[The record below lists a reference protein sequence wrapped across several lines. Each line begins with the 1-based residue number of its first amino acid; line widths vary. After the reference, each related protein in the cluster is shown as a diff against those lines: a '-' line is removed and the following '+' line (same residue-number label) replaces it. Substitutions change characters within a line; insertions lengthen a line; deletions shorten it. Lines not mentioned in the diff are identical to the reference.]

1 MSFVFAAIKINSM
14 RLQCYGKN
22 SPLKWSWSLATQI
35 NIINRL
41 SLFPSAAEL
50 ERGDISPYPG
60 AVSPIDTQNLKQL
73 TILELKHATNN
84 FSEINIIGEGSFG
97 LAYKGLLQDGSLVVI
112 KRHLHT
118 QIQNFLHEVTLA
130 LGSLSILLL
139 DDRKL
144 DTSIAWIVPFRY
156 HDHTSRT
163 CVVHIIQISVNMQ
176 NIGVLKILSIS
187 ELISMLSCLDAL
199 QVKHIAR
206 VHHRHLVKLVGFCE
220 ENHQQL
226 LIYDY
231 IPNGNVQNHL
241 YGNPFISSS
250 SFLPDLPLS
259 IFLFQGH
266 ICFFQIVKVCLLGNW
281 PCGKDYQLL

>member
-14 RLQCYGKN
+14 QLQCYGKN

-130 LGSLSILLL
+130 LGRSFHLAFGWQKTWYFYCLNCS
-139 DDRKL
+139 
-144 DTSIAWIVPFRY
+144 
-156 HDHTSRT
+156 
-163 CVVHIIQISVNMQ
+163 IQIPWSYFKDLCCTYYSNFSQ
-176 NIGVLKILSIS
+176 YAKYWCPKN
-187 ELISMLSCLDAL
+187 
-199 QVKHIAR
+199 
-206 VHHRHLVKLVGFCE
+206 
-220 ENHQQL
+220 
-226 LIYDY
+226 
-231 IPNGNVQNHL
+231 
-241 YGNPFISSS
+241 
-250 SFLPDLPLS
+250 SFH
-259 IFLFQGH
+259 FRTH
-266 ICFFQIVKVCLLGNW
+266 
-281 PCGKDYQLL
+281 

>member
-1 MSFVFAAIKINSM
+1 MNQK
-14 RLQCYGKN
+14 
-22 SPLKWSWSLATQI
+22 TQVLL
-35 NIINRL
+35 L
-41 SLFPSAAEL
+41 SEL

-118 QIQNFLHEVTLA
+118 QIQNFLHE
-130 LGSLSILLL
+130 
-139 DDRKL
+139 
-144 DTSIAWIVPFRY
+144 
-156 HDHTSRT
+156 
-163 CVVHIIQISVNMQ
+163 
-176 NIGVLKILSIS
+176 
-187 ELISMLSCLDAL
+187 
-199 QVKHIAR
+199 VKHIAR

-266 ICFFQIVKVCLLGNW
+266 ICFFQIVKVCLLGN
-281 PCGKDYQLL
+281 